1 MEQSFKDD
9 LFALYEK
16 NMELSNFI
24 DINPISVSTITF
36 ISKFNQTIDTML
48 LNNNFICPKS
58 TLCKIQKPKDHH
70 EYELTARGKSRMSFY
85 NQITITYQNW
95 TKKSIKLFSNGKVQ
109 MTGLTSYN
117 EAISSLELV
126 QQILLLSLDILV
138 KYNPPSIAMINTN
151 FSFKNYINIL
161 KLKTLLIKEN
171 YNVIYNP
178 EVYPGLKI
186 TSPDF
191 KISVFFFNTG
201 NVVIT
206 GTNCLRN
213 LKLTFSKI
221 VEIVTLN
228 TDIHIKATPTKKIQ
242 KQNNFI
248 MGYKERDY
256 IAFK

>member
-1 MEQSFKDD
+1 MEQSFKED
-9 LFALYEK
+9 LFNLYEK
-16 NMELSNFI
+16 NLELSKTIN
-24 DINPISVSTITF
+24 INPISVSTITF
-36 ISKFNQTIDTML
+36 LSNLNQIIDTNS
-48 LNNNFICPKS
+48 LNKNFICPKS
-58 TLCKIQKPKDHH
+58 SLCKIQKTKDHH

-117 EAISSLELV
+117 EALTVLELI
-126 QQILLLSLDILV
+126 QQILLLSLDIHV
-138 KYNPPSIAMINTN
+138 KPSPPTIAMINTN
-151 FSFKNYINIL
+151 FSFKKFINIL
-161 KLKTLLIKEN
+161 KLKKLLINQN
-171 YNVIYNP
+171 YSVVYNP

-186 TSPDF
+186 RSPDF

-206 GTNCLRN
+206 GTNN
-213 LKLTFSKI
+213 LKHLLLTFSNI
-221 VEIVTLN
+221 V
-228 TDIHIKATPTKKIQ
+228 DIIKANPDLNIDSSSATKKQ
-242 KQNNFI
+242 KQHNFI